1 MKWHL
6 LMLPIVLGGS
16 SYLFLGCMPAA
27 AEEPAVT
34 VAEFLV
40 KEEAARSQAIVDKV
54 TPSPLKLA
62 SENETKPIDAESID
76 PDSIDIEVIGQQE
89 KLTFPSTSAPVYVL
103 PAQEIERQG
112 SRNAAEALRGLPG
125 FAVQDAGFGA
135 DIHTGT
141 FYRGASINQSI
152 FLIDGRNIGSNIN
165 TYHGGTDLNSL
176 PLEVIERIELLSGT
190 AATLYG
196 SEALGGV
203 VNFITKREALKTTIS
218 GQFQLGS
225 YGNDNRRLSVA
236 SSVDNVS
243 YRLGYEENLA
253 RNRYPVPVGAANR
266 DSDGFLFNGDT
277 ATTSYNG
284 NLSVRLNP
292 NDTLSFDAY
301 KVSSRRGL
309 LYFGFPLQ
317 NDRLDHDLTNLG
329 LIWKSKLDGTDN
341 SILTTSVAFNQD
353 YFSTYGPAQNTF
365 YRQGILDS
373 RSLSGR
379 VEHQWQTAANNKLTW
394 GLDVKNNWINGN
406 TFSTRPEFAGQ
417 NEIENRDRF
426 NLALFALNAWRVNDA
441 LQLELGLR
449 QNITSDFG
457 SYLNPTAGVRYA
469 LSSAIALRGS
479 YASVQRNPGLD
490 QLYVFDTVHNWLPNP
505 NLQPETGS
513 AWTAGLD
520 VEFAPGLTGQFTYF
534 GNSLSN
540 RLGIIAGKWENIGLV
555 NTNGLE
561 AALRWQISLEFST
574 FLNYTYTNARV
585 ETGADRGLQLSTV
598 PFSVGQLGF
607 GYASEGWGLN
617 LYASYNSGARRA
629 LFAQSG
635 VNATEF
641 APSYLSLDASA
652 RIPLLRGVTM
662 LIYLENLADVP
673 YERVNRIFSPGLTYR
688 LAIQSKF

>member
-1 MKWHL
+1 MLKGHL
-6 LMLPIVLGGS
+6 LVLSVVVGSNICFIGGQLPV
-16 SYLFLGCMPAA
+16 A
-27 AEEPAVT
+27 AEEVALT
-34 VAEFLV
+34 VVEFLAREQATKNQEV
-40 KEEAARSQAIVDKV
+40 KQNVDPLYLEPIARENPTQEKQTEEKQD
-54 TPSPLKLA
+54 
-62 SENETKPIDAESID
+62 E
-76 PDSIDIEVIGQQE
+76 IEVE
-89 KLTFPSTSAPVYVL
+89 VVDRPDRPRNVSTPAYVL

-165 TYHGGTDLNSL
+165 TYHGATDLNSL
-176 PLEVIERIELLSGT
+176 PLDAIERIELLSGT

-196 SEALGGV
+196 SEAFGGV
-203 VNFITKREALKTTIS
+203 VNFVTKRSAIKPTIS
-218 GQFQLGS
+218 GQFQIGS
-225 YGNDNRRLSVA
+225 YGNDNRRLSTA
-236 SSVDNVS
+236 GSVDDFS

-253 RNRYPVPVGAANR
+253 RNRYVVPVGAANR
-266 DSDGFLFNGDT
+266 GPDGFLFNGDSA
-277 ATTSYNG
+277 ATTYNG
-284 NLSVRLNP
+284 NLSFRLNP
-292 NDTLSFDAY
+292 NNTLAFDTY

-317 NDRLDHDLTNLG
+317 KDRLDHDLTNLG
-329 LIWKSKLDGTDN
+329 LTWQSKLDGTDR
-341 SILTTSVAFNQD
+341 SLLTTTLAFNQD
-353 YFSTYGPAQNTF
+353 YFSTYGPTQNVF

-379 VEHQWQTAANNKLTW
+379 VEHQWQTAPNNKLIW
-394 GLDVKNNWINGN
+394 GLDIKNNWINGN
-406 TFSTRPEFAGQ
+406 TLSTLPDLASR

-426 NLALFALNAWRVNDA
+426 NLALFALNAWKINDA
-441 LQLELGLR
+441 LELELGLR

-457 SYLNPTAGVRYA
+457 SYLNPTAGIRYE

-513 AWTAGLD
+513 AWTAGID

-534 GNSLSN
+534 GNSISN
-540 RLGIIAGKWENIGLV
+540 RLGIIAGRWENVGLV

-561 AALRWQISLEFST
+561 AALRWQISPEVST
-574 FLNYTYTNARV
+574 FLNYTYTNARI
-585 ETGADRGLQLSTV
+585 ETGVERGLQLSTL
-598 PFSVGQLGF
+598 PFSIGQIGVS
-607 GYASEGWGLN
+607 YSSAGWGLN

-635 VNATEF
+635 ISSTEF
-641 APSYLSLDASA
+641 TAPYLSLDVSA
-652 RIPLLRGVTM
+652 RIPLWQGLTM

-673 YERVNRIFSPGLTYR
+673 YERVNRTFSPGLTYR
-688 LAIQSKF
+688 LALQSKF